1 MSNFFVKQTGSL
13 GLLIQSLTN
22 KNKIMKTK
30 FLTFSFTMIVLFTFS
45 ACKKN
50 KDETAASKLSLLTG
64 KSWVMTKN
72 EVQFNGGPLMD
83 VFPFFENCEKDNRW
97 IFKADGSVELNE
109 GPAACDNNTP
119 GQVLDELRWAF
130 RDNETKLEIDGEPG
144 VIEQLDQSVL
154 RTSITDP
161 VAGKVVLHFAHP

>member
-1 MSNFFVKQTGSL
+1 
-13 GLLIQSLTN
+13 
-22 KNKIMKTK
+22 MKMK
-30 FLTFSFTMIVLFTFS
+30 FLTLSFTMIALFTFS

-50 KDETAASKLSLLTG
+50 KDETPVSKLSLLTG
-64 KSWVMTKN
+64 KPWVMTKN

-83 VFPFFENCEKDNRW
+83 VFPFFENCEKDDRW
-97 IFKADGSVELNE
+97 VFKVDGSVELNE

-119 GQVLDELRWAF
+119 GLVSDELRRSF
-130 RDNETKLEIDGEPG
+130 RDNETKLEIDGKLS

-154 RTSITDP
+154 RAYINDP